1 MERIDKSNPD
11 AWVAI
16 EQGGYQPT
24 FHNTKPLRGSG
35 ISTGFGKGIV
45 MEDVL
50 NPPTR
55 KIPRSE
61 EEEEEE
67 EHIQK
72 SAYSMFNAGV
82 HNHYMDMRINSS
94 SNRVTLTRTAQIIL
108 LPIFLLVYVTSRIGG
123 QGWLEFDL
131 FDSIFL
137 GIMTILILYEFLKP
151 IATPVRFNYKTQEV
165 YAYHQGALYRI
176 PWNEC
181 QITCMYAPH
190 FMGVGGL
197 AEAYNLNLWLYPEYC
212 VKGKVP
218 TQPVALILRTEI
230 EDHTP
235 NYNYWE
241 YIRCFMESGP
251 DAVFHKERKYPHSM
265 GWDIENTS
273 LAKRLMFLPLTILVL
288 AIFAPARL
296 YLWLNPFK
304 IKWPKE
310 VHEWTGEVRNWH

>member
-16 EQGGYQPT
+16 EQSGYQPT
-24 FHNTKPLRGSG
+24 FRNTKTLRGSG
-35 ISTGFGKGIV
+35 ISTGFGKGVV

-50 NPPTR
+50 NPPAR
-55 KIPRSE
+55 EVPRSE
-61 EEEEEE
+61 AKEEM
-67 EHIQK
+67 QQN
-72 SAYSMFNAGV
+72 AYAMFSAGV
-82 HNHYMDMRINSS
+82 HGHYLDMRVNSS
-94 SNRVTLTRTAQIIL
+94 SNRKTLTRLTQF
-108 LPIFLLVYVTSRIGG
+108 FLFPMFLIVYFASRIGG
-123 QGWLEFDL
+123 LDWLEFDL
-131 FDSIFL
+131 FHSLFL
-137 GIMTILILYEFLKP
+137 GIMAALILYEFLKP

-165 YAYHQGALYRI
+165 YAYHRGALYRI
-176 PWNEC
+176 PWPEC
-181 QITCMYAPH
+181 QISCMYAPH

-212 VKGKVP
+212 VNNKAPKHP
-218 TQPVALILRTEI
+218 IALILRTEI
-230 EDHTP
+230 EDHTL

-241 YIRCFMESGP
+241 YIRCFMTSGP
-251 DAVFHKERKYPHSM
+251 SGIFHKERKYPHSM

-273 LAKRLMFLPLTILVL
+273 LAKRIMFLPLTILIL
-288 AIFAPARL
+288 GLFAPARL